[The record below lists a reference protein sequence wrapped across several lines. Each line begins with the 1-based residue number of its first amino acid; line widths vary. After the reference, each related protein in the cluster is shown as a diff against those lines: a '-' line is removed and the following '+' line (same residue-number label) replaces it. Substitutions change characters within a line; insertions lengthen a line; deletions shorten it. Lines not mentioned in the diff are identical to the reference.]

1 MKKLIAA
8 LKEKFGR
15 KVGYKYVFETEQA
28 EIIERARAL
37 NHMAIEMGGHI
48 SSISTILSDPNEGFS
63 AETVDRLN
71 AAVREAADE
80 IISII
85 KEVGKLTEI
94 AMEKSYITYDIK
106 TGKRIS

>member
-8 LKEKFGR
+8 LKKKFGR
-15 KVGYKYVFETEQA
+15 NVGYKFVFENEQA

-48 SSISTILSDPNEGFS
+48 SSISTLLNVPNDGLS
-63 AETVDRLN
+63 AETVDSLN
-71 AAVREAADE
+71 AAIREAADE
-80 IISII
+80 IVSII
-85 KEVGKLTEI
+85 KDVGELAKI
-94 AMEKSYITYDIK
+94 AMAKSYISYNIK